1 MDLELAGRI
10 AVVTGASAGIGRGI
24 ARVLADEG
32 AALVII
38 ARREELLQS
47 LAEEL
52 SGRSPKVT
60 SLRADLGQYGDVL
73 RAAHAVQA
81 ERGRV
86 DILVNNVGGSL
97 PLPLGAPQNQWD
109 EAIALQF
116 TAARVLAEQFIPA
129 MREAQWGRIINIGGT
144 LEPPDQVNGSTVAKA
159 AMVAWAKSL
168 SRSVGRDGITVNT
181 IVPGRIMSEQVQRR
195 LHPTEEERVAF
206 AAANIPVG
214 YIGEPEDVGRVV
226 AFLASP
232 LARYI
237 TGEVI
242 HVDGGMH
249 RFGF

>member
-60 SLRADLGQYGDVL
+60 SLRADLGQYGEVL
-73 RAAHAVQA
+73 RAARAIQA
-81 ERGRV
+81 EHGRV

-129 MREAQWGRIINIGGT
+129 MREAHWGRIINIGGT

-181 IVPGRIMSEQVQRR
+181 IVPGRIMSEQVFRR
-195 LHPTEEERVAF
+195 LHPTEEERAAF

-232 LARYI
+232 LAHYI